1 MAAES
6 TSLCVGSSASDLT
19 TDESHSDGPPLQK
32 KRKTTSGGKFKH
44 SWNLPKFISSSSK
57 GARYAYCQLCAKH
70 FTVSHGGINDIKRHV
85 EGAVHQQKYRLTG

>member
-6 TSLCVGSSASDLT
+6 TSSCVESSASDLT
-19 TDESHSDGPPLQK
+19 TDESRSDGPPLQK
-32 KRKTTSGGKFKH
+32 KRKTSGGKFKH

-85 EGAVHQQKYRLTG
+85 EGAVHQ